1 MADFYYNL
9 RVISCRGQNDTLAT
23 GNNDFISNEVPGRPI
38 YEFAYA
44 SEGVEAEAN
53 GTAEFVSAFQA
64 DVAANAPKHIDLL
77 DVTALSAKLLTAATE
92 ANDGNANTGKF
103 FQRVGKDV
111 LRYEIGVSSTDADDA
126 EDNRTAHKLS

>member
-9 RVISCRGQNDTLAT
+9 RVISCRGQHDTLAT

-44 SEGVEAEAN
+44 AEGVAAEAN
-53 GTAEFVSAFQA
+53 GTAAFVAAFQA

-77 DVTALSAKLLTAATE
+77 DATILSSRLLTAATE
-92 ANDGNANTGKF
+92 ANDSNSNTGKF

-111 LRYEIGVSSTDADDA
+111 LRYEIGVSQIDAADA
-126 EDNRTAHKLS
+126 VDNRTAHKLV

>member
-38 YEFAYA
+38 YEFAFA
-44 SEGVEAEAN
+44 ATEVANEAA
-53 GTAEFVSAFQA
+53 GKTAFLAAYET
-64 DVAANAPKHIDLL
+64 DIAANAPKHIDLI
-77 DVTALSAKLLTAATE
+77 DVAALKTKLTTSATE
-92 ANDGNANTGKF
+92 ANDGSANTGKF

-111 LRYEIGVSSTDADDA
+111 LRYEIGVSQTDADDA
-126 EDNRTAHKLS
+126 VTNRTAHKLS